1 MPKDES
7 RFDTQKLLAG
17 VEASDLYSF
26 EDVWREFSDQP
37 LPGEGVLQETA
48 AEPKPGVTE
57 EADLVPETQSE
68 IADAIAQAVESS
80 LQKEDRIAAVA
91 GEPLIELDSEM
102 IRNQPLTDTADS
114 QPELSIQAPEDPH
127 NPWESELDENL
138 QEEQSPRNKSRKEL
152 RKEKKAAAARGR
164 KGLRSPTDTV
174 EKREAARKP
183 ASQALPEEPAPMRQ
197 EPEDESAP
205 VPPHQS
211 RKSEKPQKPAAQLKP
226 KENTPEEK
234 TEAQDVPGAA
244 ASSEGPAPKKKNP
257 AKSPAKQ
264 SVKEQPQENE
274 PPVRNPGTGHAVIPQ
289 SKISVGIL
297 ESLGLMFSDLHRRQ
311 QAALPPATASLR
323 ATEKQRSRTVQ
334 LSRMTGPIRGIVALL
349 MIFAI
354 GGRSFPWML
363 LGFLGGEKG
372 ITVAVVLT
380 IVAMAAAFPSVIR
393 GLRDVIYLRMSYE
406 TLLILVTVL
415 SMVEAIAAKNTSTM
429 LPLVALSWCVS
440 GQADLLS
447 GQAALRTLRAVI
459 TGRSRVG
466 IRSVQ
471 NLWEHTDAVGK
482 APAGTAGFVRRLYE
496 PDVWHRGYT
505 IFLLPF
511 LFLVLVM
518 SAYLTAKTKGSF
530 LSILVQLLNV
540 GLPVGLVLCCA
551 RPFGLLSEVL
561 TGRGAVA
568 GWFGMRE
575 MSGRKNVLI
584 YDSDLFPKEAV
595 GHKGVRLYGKENL
608 QTVVSFAGS
617 LVIYGNVGLTEVFAR
632 LMREVNGSMCDIQH
646 FQAMEGGI
654 QGTIYGNNVMV
665 GSYQFMQLMGV
676 SLPRKA
682 PKSGVFVAVNG
693 NMSAVIAI
701 RYGLHRG
708 AVSGMHR
715 LVREPRLT
723 PMLVTRSF
731 SVNPAYVEKWFKAP
745 VSQQACPKYEV
756 RRKLSEP
763 SVLKKGVT
771 CGFVLREGVSVYSR
785 VVAGARRVYRTG
797 LWATVG
803 SILLTTVL
811 TIRTAMAISAGTPI
825 ISCQRLLVMHLILL
839 AVIEVLARLA
849 IRK

>member
-7 RFDTQKLLAG
+7 RFDTQKLLEG

-37 LPGEGVLQETA
+37 LPGEGERQECA
-48 AEPKPGVTE
+48 PEPKSEVPAEAEPVS
-57 EADLVPETQSE
+57 ETQWE

-80 LQKEDRIAAVA
+80 LQQEDRIAAVA
-91 GEPLIELDSEM
+91 GEPVIEPDAEM
-102 IRNQPLTDTADS
+102 IRNQPLTDADP
-114 QPELSIQAPEDPH
+114 QPELSTQPPEEPGESEPEDQL
-127 NPWESELDENL
+127 E
-138 QEEQSPRNKSRKEL
+138 EEQPPRNKTRKER
-152 RKEKKAAAARGR
+152 RKEKKAAAAKGR

-174 EKREAARKP
+174 EKRAATRRP
-183 ASQALPEEPAPMRQ
+183 ASQEPPEETNPMGQ
-197 EPEDESAP
+197 EPEDESAQ
-205 VPPHQS
+205 VLPPQS
-211 RKSEKPQKPAAQLKP
+211 RKSEKPQKPAAQRKS
-226 KENTPEEK
+226 TGQRPEEK
-234 TEAQDVPGAA
+234 AEAQDAPDAPA
-244 ASSEGPAPKKKNP
+244 FPERPAPMKKKPANSSE
-257 AKSPAKQ
+257 KQ
-264 SVKEQPQENE
+264 PVKEQPQEKE

-311 QAALPPATASLR
+311 QTALPPATASLR
-323 ATEKQRSRTVQ
+323 ATEKRRSRSVQ
-334 LSRMTGPIRGIVALL
+334 LSRMTGPVRGIIALL

-372 ITVAVVLT
+372 ITIAVVLT
-380 IVAMAAAFPSVIR
+380 IVAMGAAFPSVIR
-393 GLRDVIYLRMSYE
+393 GFRDVIYLRMSYE

-415 SMVEAIAAKNTSTM
+415 TVVEAIATKNTSTM

-447 GQAALRTLRAVI
+447 GQASLRTLRAVI

-466 IRSVQ
+466 IRSVR

-505 IFLLPF
+505 IFFLPF

-518 SAYLTAKTKGSF
+518 SAYLTAKTRGSF

-568 GWFGMRE
+568 GWYGMRE

-584 YDSDLFPKEAV
+584 YDSDLFPKEAI

-617 LVIYGNVGLTEVFAR
+617 LVIHGNVGLTEVFAR

-665 GSYQFMQLMGV
+665 GSYQFMQLMGI

-682 PKSGVFVAVNG
+682 PKSGVFVAING
-693 NMSAVIAI
+693 NMSAVVAI

-797 LWATVG
+797 LWATV
-803 SILLTTVL
+803 SSVLLTTVL
-811 TIRTAMAISAGTPI
+811 TVRTAMALSAGTPL
-825 ISCQRLLVMHLILL
+825 ISCQRLLVIHLILL
-839 AVIEVLARLA
+839 AVIEVFSRLA